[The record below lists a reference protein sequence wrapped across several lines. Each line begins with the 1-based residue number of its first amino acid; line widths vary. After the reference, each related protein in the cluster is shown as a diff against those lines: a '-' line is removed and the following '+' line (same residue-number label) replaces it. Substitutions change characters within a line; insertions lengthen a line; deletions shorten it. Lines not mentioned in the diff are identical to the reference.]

1 MKKKISALLLCG
13 VLAVS
18 LAACGSSDTAEEEHS
33 VEESSKST
41 ALLWDFESLAKE
53 INEATME
60 EAKQSLDDTGV
71 TYEVTEASDTEAGSI
86 TTEEDENGCH
96 LYLAFGSGDG
106 AEAALSTVTYGND
119 HFYGSVDDMAAT
131 GVPLYLIYNYEEDPA
146 ESEVAN
152 LNGVLEYFEMDL
164 PGLLARDK

>member
-13 VLAVS
+13 VMAVS
-18 LAACGSSDTAEEEHS
+18 LAACGSSETTEEEHS

-53 INEATME
+53 INEATMD
-60 EAKQSLDDTGV
+60 EARQSLDDTGV
-71 TYEVTEASDTEAGSI
+71 TYDVTEASDTEGGSI

-96 LYLAFGSGDG
+96 LYLAFASGDD
-106 AEAALSTVTYGND
+106 AALCTVTYGND

-164 PGLLARDK
+164 PGLLARDR